1 MLSERNYWRH
11 EVLGCILFKVIVLP
25 TLETV
30 RDICWLA
37 NLPEI
42 SNTVKTTMKTK
53 MARSPTMPA
62 VSHSGFLKFL
72 TRFHKKSTHRNLLRS
87 LMYKTQKDLQQRS
100 HHSRPQIPSNPWISH
115 SHLCRSKKNFTK
127 LMQPFDPSAHDL
139 QILKIASPK
148 TVVRASTGRHRL
160 AMTNSLAPQNCA
172 NLLTVLE
179 N

>member
-1 MLSERNYWRH
+1 MHS
-11 EVLGCILFKVIVLP
+11 KVKENCTKPSTWMKDKADITTETLAALPMSNIVRMA
-25 TLETV
+25 TAKV
-30 RDICWLA
+30 DQGG
-37 NLPEI
+37 NK
-42 SNTVKTTMKTK
+42 SNNVC
-53 MARSPTMPA
+53 SL
-62 VSHSGFLKFL
+62 HLGFLKFL

-127 LMQPFDPSAHDL
+127 LMQPLDPSAHDL

-148 TVVRASTGRHRL
+148 TAVRASTGRHRL